1 MHAAPAPEL
10 DIGLYEENLNLGNAS
25 QVKLEPQADW
35 EDEEIKMSGE
45 NGELKYE
52 RTIPARPKDVFY
64 AISTSQGWRDW
75 LADAAYFRARPGGS
89 FHLSWDTGWYASGTV
104 EVLEKPNTV
113 TLKWRGNDAPAAT
126 QVVIN
131 LEPEGENT
139 LLRLAHSGFGEG
151 EKWDASRNL
160 AASGWETGLENLES
174 IFDTGADLRV
184 TRRPM
189 LGIMGNDFN
198 EEIAKSIGVPVTEG
212 TRLADVVEGMGA
224 EKAGLQGDDVIVEM
238 DETPIKTWVDLG
250 PFLQSKQAGDVVRVV
265 FYRGAEK
272 QEVEMELMG
281 RKIPD
286 LDLDPMA
293 FAQSYREASAQVM
306 EELRE
311 ALDEVSESEAEYTH
325 GDGWSVKENLAHLAT
340 VEEWNLFTITALLSD
355 NEWQSAGGGENR
367 REQLRAVVRTTPTV
381 ELLVERIA
389 KANEQTCSML
399 EESAPVLSARKGVMW
414 RLGTDML
421 HFPGGHDREHIEQ
434 MSRELELA
442 RAAAGEE
449 AIA

>member
-1 MHAAPAPEL
+1 MSAA
-10 DIGLYEENLNLGNAS
+10 
-25 QVKLEPQADW
+25 KADT
-35 EDEEIKMSGE
+35 EIKF
-45 NGELKYE
+45 E
-52 RTIPARPKDVFY
+52 RTVPGKPEDVYY
-64 AISTSQGWRDW
+64 AVSTSQGWRDW
-75 LADAAYFRARPGGS
+75 LADAAYFRATPGGS

-104 EVLEKPNTV
+104 ETMEKPNKV
-113 TLKWRGNDAPAAT
+113 VLAWSGKDAPGAT
-126 QVVIN
+126 QVAIS
-131 LEPEGENT
+131 LEPAGEST
-139 LLRLAHSGFGEG
+139 LVKVVQSGFGEG
-151 EKWDASRNL
+151 EQWDTSRES
-160 AASGWETGLENLES
+160 AASGWEAGLENLES
-174 IFDTGADLRV
+174 IFNTGADLRV

-198 EEIAKSIGVPVTEG
+198 EEIAASIGVPVAEG

-238 DETPIKTWVDLG
+238 GGTSIRNWGDLG
-250 PFLQSKQAGDVVRVV
+250 PILQSKQAGDVVGVV

-272 QEVEMELMG
+272 REVEMELMG

-286 LDLDPMA
+286 LDLDPIA

-311 ALDEVSESEAEYTH
+311 ALDGVSESEAEFSV

-381 ELLVERIA
+381 EKLVERIA
-389 KANEQTCSML
+389 QANEETCSML
-399 EESAPVLSARKGVMW
+399 EESAPVLRARKGVMW
-414 RLGTDML
+414 RLGVNLL
-421 HFPGGHDREHIEQ
+421 HYPGGHDRDHIEQ
-434 MSRELELA
+434 MTRELELA

-449 AIA
+449 VAV